1 MLLAPFHPTVRLHIL
16 GVDAAPFSLAAIKE
30 YQRGQGTL
38 RCFLSRSKYVKVQ
51 AVLTV
56 WTPSQVLGYVFGVKV
71 RLRRMSLHRGW
82 RHLRGR

>member
-1 MLLAPFHPTVRLHIL
+1 MLLAPFHPAVRLHIL

-38 RCFLSRSKYVKVQ
+38 LCFPSRSEYVKVQ
-51 AVLTV
+51 AILTV
-56 WTPSQVLGYVFGVKV
+56 WTLSEVLGYVFGIKV
-71 RLRRMSLHRGW
+71 RPRRMSLHRGW